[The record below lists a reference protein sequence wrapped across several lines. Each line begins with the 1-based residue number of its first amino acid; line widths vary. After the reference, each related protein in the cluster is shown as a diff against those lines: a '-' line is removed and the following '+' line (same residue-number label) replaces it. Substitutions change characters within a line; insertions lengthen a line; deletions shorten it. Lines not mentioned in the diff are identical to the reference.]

1 MNAVAC
7 SCFAVQLGRSSRVST
22 LNAKSDSEA
31 ESMVLLE
38 EEEVSSLQADK
49 LNVATAIRKS
59 KNEKFDGFMI
69 LLFGERFYST

>member
-1 MNAVAC
+1 
-7 SCFAVQLGRSSRVST
+7 
-22 LNAKSDSEA
+22 
-31 ESMVLLE
+31 MVLLE
-38 EEEVSSLQADK
+38 EDEESSLQADK

>member
-1 MNAVAC
+1 MSC

-49 LNVATAIRKS
+49 LNAATAIGKS

-69 LLFGERFYST
+69 LLFGGKFFIQREI